1 MDMSFWVG
9 SIGASQAQRKLD
21 VVSNNL
27 ANVNNNGFK
36 PKNAVFA
43 ELVNY
48 NLNAGR
54 DETTELQAGAG
65 AIVSATNTD
74 FRSAA
79 LTQTNRLLDYAI
91 MTDNQFFQVR
101 DQATGAITLTR
112 DGHFHA
118 GQMQDGRFVLM
129 TDSDKFVL
137 NTQGQLTYLDVTDGA
152 DEGRLAEGQQIGI
165 YTVPFPSRLQ
175 NVGDD
180 DFRVREGDNN
190 NPITLVELPTVVT
203 GALEQSGTDIAK
215 EFTNMIEA
223 QRAFSYNLWMV
234 QTSDEVAQTMN
245 GLR

>member
-9 SIGASQAQRKLD
+9 TIGASQAQRKLD

-27 ANVNNNGFK
+27 ANANNNGFK
-36 PKNAVFA
+36 PKNAVFS

-54 DETTELQAGAG
+54 NEVTDLQAGAG
-65 AIVSATNTD
+65 AIVSTTNTD
-74 FRSAA
+74 FRAAA
-79 LTQTNRLLDYAI
+79 LTQTDRQLDYAL
-91 MTDNQFFQVR
+91 TVNNEFFQVR
-101 DQATGAITLTR
+101 DQATGAILLTR

-118 GQMQDGRFVLM
+118 GEMQDGRFVLM
-129 TDSDKFVL
+129 TDANKFVL
-137 NTQGQLTYLDVTDGA
+137 NAQGDLTYLDVSEGA
-152 DEGRLAEGQQIGI
+152 DKGRLAEGQQIGVF
-165 YTVPFPSRLQ
+165 TVPFPSRLQ

-190 NPITLVELPTVVT
+190 NPITPVEWPSVIT

-215 EFTNMIEA
+215 EFTNLIEA
-223 QRAFSYNLWMV
+223 QRAFSYNLRMV
-234 QTSDEVAQTMN
+234 QTSDEVAQTVN